1 MIVKVCG
8 MREPEN
14 IRDVVALGV
23 DWIGFIFYPKSP
35 RYVSQ
40 IRSRAG
46 IIPDY
51 SVFMKHEE
59 LSSKELSS
67 KELSSKETSSK
78 ELSSKETS
86 SKEMSSKE
94 TSSKEMM
101 RQVKR
106 VGVFVDDMPQNIVTR
121 AVNYEL
127 DIIQLH
133 GSESVIMID
142 NLRSTLA
149 PSIRK
154 GIKFMKAL
162 SISTAED
169 ILRYKEYEG
178 HVDYFIFDTQTPLV
192 GGSGNHFD
200 WNMLDAYDGNTP
212 FILSGGVGP
221 DDAERVL
228 SIRHP
233 MFAGIDLNS
242 QFETAPAVKNVDALK
257 AFLAKIR

>member
-14 IRDVVALGV
+14 IRDVAALGV

-67 KELSSKETSSK
+67 KE
-78 ELSSKETS
+78 
-86 SKEMSSKE
+86 
-94 TSSKEMM
+94 MM

-106 VGVFVDDMPQNIVTR
+106 VGVFVDDMPQNIITR

>member
-14 IRDVVALGV
+14 IRDVAALGV

-59 LSSKELSS
+59 LSSKEL
-67 KELSSKETSSK
+67 
-78 ELSSKETS
+78 
-86 SKEMSSKE
+86 SSKE

>member
-14 IRDVVALGV
+14 IRDVAALGV

-67 KELSSKETSSK
+67 KEL
-78 ELSSKETS
+78 
-86 SKEMSSKE
+86 
-94 TSSKEMM
+94 SSKEMM

-257 AFLAKIR
+257 DFLAKIR

>member
-14 IRDVVALGV
+14 IRDVAALGV
-23 DWIGFIFYPKSP
+23 DWIGFIFYPQSP

-67 KELSSKETSSK
+67 KELSSKE
-78 ELSSKETS
+78 L
-86 SKEMSSKE
+86 
-94 TSSKEMM
+94 SSKEMM

>member
-14 IRDVVALGV
+14 IRDVAALGV

-67 KELSSKETSSK
+67 KE
-78 ELSSKETS
+78 
-86 SKEMSSKE
+86 
-94 TSSKEMM
+94 MM

-127 DIIQLH
+127 GIIQLH

>member
-1 MIVKVCG
+1 

-14 IRDVVALGV
+14 IRDVAALGV
-23 DWIGFIFYPKSP
+23 DWIGFIFYPQSP

-67 KELSSKETSSK
+67 KELSSKE
-78 ELSSKETS
+78 L
-86 SKEMSSKE
+86 
-94 TSSKEMM
+94 SSKEMM

>member
-14 IRDVVALGV
+14 IRDVAALGV

-59 LSSKELSS
+59 LSSKE
-67 KELSSKETSSK
+67 
-78 ELSSKETS
+78 
-86 SKEMSSKE
+86 

-101 RQVKR
+101 RQIKR
-106 VGVFVDDMPQNIVTR
+106 VGVFVDDMPQNIITR

-154 GIKFMKAL
+154 GFKFMKAL

>member
-1 MIVKVCG
+1 MVCG

-14 IRDVVALGV
+14 IRDVAALGV

-59 LSSKELSS
+59 LSSKEL
-67 KELSSKETSSK
+67 
-78 ELSSKETS
+78 
-86 SKEMSSKE
+86 
-94 TSSKEMM
+94 SSKEMM

>member
-14 IRDVVALGV
+14 IRDVAALGV

-59 LSSKELSS
+59 LSSKEL
-67 KELSSKETSSK
+67 
-78 ELSSKETS
+78 
-86 SKEMSSKE
+86 
-94 TSSKEMM
+94 SSKEMM

-212 FILSGGVGP
+212 FIISGGVGP

-257 AFLAKIR
+257 DFLAKIR

>member
-1 MIVKVCG
+1 

-14 IRDVVALGV
+14 IRDVAALGV

-59 LSSKELSS
+59 LSSKEL
-67 KELSSKETSSK
+67 
-78 ELSSKETS
+78 
-86 SKEMSSKE
+86 SSKE

-257 AFLAKIR
+257 DFLAKIR

>member
-14 IRDVVALGV
+14 IRDVAALGV

-67 KELSSKETSSK
+67 KE
-78 ELSSKETS
+78 
-86 SKEMSSKE
+86 
-94 TSSKEMM
+94 MM

-127 DIIQLH
+127 DVIQLH

-257 AFLAKIR
+257 DFLAKIR

>member
-14 IRDVVALGV
+14 IRDVAALGV

-67 KELSSKETSSK
+67 KAL
-78 ELSSKETS
+78 
-86 SKEMSSKE
+86 
-94 TSSKEMM
+94 SSKEMM
-101 RQVKR
+101 RKVKR

>member
-78 ELSSKETS
+78 ELSSKEL
-86 SKEMSSKE
+86 SSKE

-101 RQVKR
+101 RKVKR

>member
-14 IRDVVALGV
+14 IRDVAALGV

-67 KELSSKETSSK
+67 KELSSKE
-78 ELSSKETS
+78 L
-86 SKEMSSKE
+86 
-94 TSSKEMM
+94 M

>member
-14 IRDVVALGV
+14 IRDVAALGV

-67 KELSSKETSSK
+67 KE
-78 ELSSKETS
+78 
-86 SKEMSSKE
+86 
-94 TSSKEMM
+94 MM

-106 VGVFVDDMPQNIVTR
+106 VGVFVDDMPQNIITR

-257 AFLAKIR
+257 DFLAKIR

>member
-14 IRDVVALGV
+14 IRDVAALGV

-59 LSSKELSS
+59 LSSKE
-67 KELSSKETSSK
+67 TSSK
-78 ELSSKETS
+78 ELSSKE
-86 SKEMSSKE
+86 
-94 TSSKEMM
+94 MM
-101 RQVKR
+101 WQVKR

-257 AFLAKIR
+257 DFLAKIR

>member
-14 IRDVVALGV
+14 IRDVAALGV

-67 KELSSKETSSK
+67 KEL
-78 ELSSKETS
+78 
-86 SKEMSSKE
+86 SSKE

>member
-14 IRDVVALGV
+14 IRDVAALGV

-59 LSSKELSS
+59 LSSKEL
-67 KELSSKETSSK
+67 
-78 ELSSKETS
+78 
-86 SKEMSSKE
+86 
-94 TSSKEMM
+94 SSKEMM

-162 SISTAED
+162 SISTADD

>member
-14 IRDVVALGV
+14 IRDVAALGV

-59 LSSKELSS
+59 LSSKE
-67 KELSSKETSSK
+67 
-78 ELSSKETS
+78 TS
-86 SKEMSSKE
+86 SKEM
-94 TSSKEMM
+94 SSKEMM

>member
-14 IRDVVALGV
+14 IRDVAALGV

-59 LSSKELSS
+59 LSSKEMSS
-67 KELSSKETSSK
+67 KELSSKET
-78 ELSSKETS
+78 
-86 SKEMSSKE
+86 SSKE

>member
-14 IRDVVALGV
+14 IRDVAALGV

-59 LSSKELSS
+59 LSSEELSSKELSSKEMSSKELSS
-67 KELSSKETSSK
+67 KELSSKET
-78 ELSSKETS
+78 
-86 SKEMSSKE
+86 
-94 TSSKEMM
+94 M

-221 DDAERVL
+221 DDADRVL

-257 AFLAKIR
+257 TFLAKIR

>member
-14 IRDVVALGV
+14 IRDVAALGV

-59 LSSKELSS
+59 LSSKEL
-67 KELSSKETSSK
+67 
-78 ELSSKETS
+78 
-86 SKEMSSKE
+86 
-94 TSSKEMM
+94 SSKEMM

>member
-14 IRDVVALGV
+14 IRDVAALGV

-67 KELSSKETSSK
+67 KELSNKEVSNK
-78 ELSSKETS
+78 EV
-86 SKEMSSKE
+86 
-94 TSSKEMM
+94 M

-178 HVDYFIFDTQTPLV
+178 HVDYFIFDTQTPLI

>member
-14 IRDVVALGV
+14 IRDVAALGV

-67 KELSSKETSSK
+67 KETSSK
-78 ELSSKETS
+78 EL
-86 SKEMSSKE
+86 
-94 TSSKEMM
+94 SSKEMM

>member
-14 IRDVVALGV
+14 IRDVAALGV

-59 LSSKELSS
+59 LSSKE
-67 KELSSKETSSK
+67 
-78 ELSSKETS
+78 
-86 SKEMSSKE
+86 

-101 RQVKR
+101 RQIKR
-106 VGVFVDDMPQNIVTR
+106 VGVFVDDMPQNIITR

>member
-14 IRDVVALGV
+14 IRDVAALGV

-67 KELSSKETSSK
+67 KEL
-78 ELSSKETS
+78 
-86 SKEMSSKE
+86 
-94 TSSKEMM
+94 M
-101 RQVKR
+101 RKVKR

>member
-8 MREPEN
+8 MR
-14 IRDVVALGV
+14 DVAALGV
-23 DWIGFIFYPKSP
+23 DWIGFIFFPKSP

-67 KELSSKETSSK
+67 KEL
-78 ELSSKETS
+78 
-86 SKEMSSKE
+86 
-94 TSSKEMM
+94 SSKEMM

-257 AFLAKIR
+257 DFLAKIR

>member
-14 IRDVVALGV
+14 IRDVAALGV

-67 KELSSKETSSK
+67 KET
-78 ELSSKETS
+78 
-86 SKEMSSKE
+86 SSKE

-101 RQVKR
+101 RQIKR
-106 VGVFVDDMPQNIVTR
+106 VGVFVDDMPQNIITR

>member
-14 IRDVVALGV
+14 IRDVAALGV

-67 KELSSKETSSK
+67 KETSSKELISK
-78 ELSSKETS
+78 ELSSKEL
-86 SKEMSSKE
+86 
-94 TSSKEMM
+94 M
-101 RQVKR
+101 RKVKR

>member
-14 IRDVVALGV
+14 IRDVAALGV

-67 KELSSKETSSK
+67 KEL
-78 ELSSKETS
+78 
-86 SKEMSSKE
+86 SSKE

-242 QFETAPAVKNVDALK
+242 QFETAPAVKNMDALK
-257 AFLAKIR
+257 DFLAKIR

>member
-14 IRDVVALGV
+14 IRDVAALGV

-59 LSSKELSS
+59 LSSKET
-67 KELSSKETSSK
+67 SSKETSSK
-78 ELSSKETS
+78 ELSI
-86 SKEMSSKE
+86 KE

>member
-14 IRDVVALGV
+14 IRDVAALGV

-67 KELSSKETSSK
+67 KELSSKE
-78 ELSSKETS
+78 
-86 SKEMSSKE
+86 
-94 TSSKEMM
+94 MM

-106 VGVFVDDMPQNIVTR
+106 IVTR